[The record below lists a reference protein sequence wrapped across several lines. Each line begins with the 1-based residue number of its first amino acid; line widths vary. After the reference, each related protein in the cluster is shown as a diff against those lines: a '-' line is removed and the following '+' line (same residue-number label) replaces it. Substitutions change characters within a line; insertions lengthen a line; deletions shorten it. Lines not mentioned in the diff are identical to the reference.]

1 MEKELPDYQ
10 LEQLKKIKKTSKT
23 NRRGFFNKITLGL
36 GSALAAGF
44 YLKFEANWLEITRK
58 QIQIPTLKNKSAIKI
73 LHLSDLHFSDG
84 DSLENIDTALR
95 EGFAL
100 SPDACVITGDFITH
114 QISDQDILT
123 LGKCLKKY
131 SLKVPT
137 FATLGNHDGGSW
149 AGKNGGPPNTK
160 KVEQMLSHA
169 RIKLLHNQ
177 RESIYLKGQALS
189 ITGVGDLWSQT
200 CIPDKCLPKKSF
212 RSSTGPSIVLCHN
225 PDAKELLAHYKW
237 DLMLSGH
244 THGGQF
250 KIPFL
255 NWTPF
260 APVKD
265 HSMVEGLHKW
275 NNRQIHITRGVGNLW
290 GIRFNCRPEVSL
302 LELGPK

>member
-200 CIPDKCLPKKSF
+200 CIPDKCLP
-212 RSSTGPSIVLCHN
+212 
-225 PDAKELLAHYKW
+225 
-237 DLMLSGH
+237 
-244 THGGQF
+244 
-250 KIPFL
+250 
-255 NWTPF
+255 TP
-260 APVKD
+260 
-265 HSMVEGLHKW
+265 
-275 NNRQIHITRGVGNLW
+275 
-290 GIRFNCRPEVSL
+290 
-302 LELGPK
+302 